1 MYCLQTP
8 LRFAQSAPRTCMW
21 LPKEPRFGGAFFNG
35 FQADH
40 ENLGWV
46 IEARGVSDQI
56 DLAARGAAWGDAVGV
71 ALANHLGPL
80 YGQAT
85 NFLEDAAQGTA
96 VYSASLASQPTHS
109 PFQGE
114 VSSTVLTTNDPTV
127 ELVGVAMHSD
137 GV

>member
-1 MYCLQTP
+1 VGLSLTD
-8 LRFAQSAPRTCMW
+8 F
-21 LPKEPRFGGAFFNG
+21 EPI
-35 FQADH
+35 H

-46 IEARGVSDQI
+46 IEARGV
-56 DLAARGAAWGDAVGV
+56 ARGAAWGDAVGV

-85 NFLEDAAQGTA
+85 NFLEDAAEGTE

-114 VSSTVLTTNDPTV
+114 VSSTVLTINDPTV
-127 ELVGVAMHSD
+127 QLVGVAMHSD